1 MLVEE
6 NKAMHQN
13 ITDGFVGVRG
23 DLQAKLETVN
33 TDVNAQMERVDRSM
47 QGSMKMIN
55 GGLDT
60 TQDRSKK

>member
-1 MLVEE
+1 
-6 NKAMHQN
+6 MHQN